1 MSRNKSL
8 YRGEK
13 ILQQRA
19 GGKFFQILNSDALVK
34 NHEMAKQKFRPTR
47 RSGFSGVKAYIW
59 YVEVLKKRC
68 NAIGRTFCNAID
80 SNITAAKV
88 RGEFAVKIRP
98 GDRPSDPPHVQ
109 SDKNI
114 EDTPGGW
121 FVEQRGEKS
130 SPEAEAE
137 NPD

>member
-1 MSRNKSL
+1 
-8 YRGEK
+8 
-13 ILQQRA
+13 
-19 GGKFFQILNSDALVK
+19 
-34 NHEMAKQKFRPTR
+34 MAKQKFRPTR
-47 RSGFSGVKAYIW
+47 RSGFSGVKAYIC

-68 NAIGRTFCNAID
+68 NAVGRTFCNAID

-88 RGEFAVKIRP
+88 RGGFAIKIRSLYAEKMLKLRP
-98 GDRPSDPPHVQ
+98 GQRQSDPPHVQ

-137 NPD
+137 KPD